1 MRNRACLA
9 TLLGAA
15 ACSAWGEV
23 AAPAVAAG
31 TPEPAVQV
39 IRVEDESTRIDE
51 LRVRGQTLQI
61 HVQLKKGGR
70 AYEVVPPDSGR
81 DPSQQGARGA
91 SGQRVWRFL
100 TF

>member
-9 TLLGAA
+9 IVVSAA
-15 ACSAWGEV
+15 ACSAWGQ
-23 AAPAVAAG
+23 AATPAAG
-31 TPEPAVQV
+31 PPEPAVQV

-61 HVQLKKGGR
+61 RVQPKKGGR
-70 AYEVVPPDSGR
+70 TYEVVPPDGGR
-81 DPSQQGARGA
+81 DPSQVGAGGA